1 MLCKLDISVKR
12 IVYSKIDKTQTS
24 STGMSRFQ
32 SIPENL
38 NLKSSNQP
46 DQAKLNPKR
55 SLSLRRCRRTNTIS
69 YRKYEDDDSGMC
81 SIEDFNCHQNR
92 EKIGKKL
99 SFKNSNLIDK
109 KLEMPSLIELSESS
123 KNDIN
128 VPCTILIDEWNEPID
143 KVKSTSNLIDY
154 KGNLLELLVKNQK
167 NLNTNCTIA
176 NIATAAAA
184 NSDQDASSQGQHFF
198 ETLMD
203 LIQPSLPINSQFD
216 LSSTAS
222 NDPIEIEHKSFQKI
236 QVELNQIDQNVNSN
250 QKKQVNDQIMVNCLD
265 YLDYVNKKH
274 NHDRNIQIIRNKISG
289 FILLTAVFLI
299 ILTLAVLVFY
309 SMTNVIG
316 ISDGQFDQSSELI
329 NVSTAINAPNYNILK
344 IEIDFFLR
352 NILIRTNATKVNQES
367 LLRLRNNL
375 LDDLQNIFGHE
386 INLTDPNLY
395 FKHAISDFN

>member
-1 MLCKLDISVKR
+1 
-12 IVYSKIDKTQTS
+12 
-24 STGMSRFQ
+24 MSRFQ

-38 NLKSSNQP
+38 NLKSP
-46 DQAKLNPKR
+46 KLDQTKLNPKR
-55 SLSLRRCRRTNTIS
+55 SLSLRRFCRTNAIS
-69 YRKYEDDDSGMC
+69 HRKNEDDDSGMC
-81 SIEDFNCHQNR
+81 STEDFNCHQNR
-92 EKIGKKL
+92 EKIDKKL
-99 SFKNSNLIDK
+99 SFKQSNLIHK
-109 KLEMPSLIELSESS
+109 KIEMPSLIELSESS

-128 VPCTILIDEWNEPID
+128 APCTILIDEWNEPID

-154 KGNLLELLVKNQK
+154 KGNLLEFLVKNQK
-167 NLNTNCTIA
+167 NFNTNCTIA

-184 NSDQDASSQGQHFF
+184 NSDQDASSQGKQFF

-222 NDPIEIEHKSFQKI
+222 NDPIDVEHKSCQKI
-236 QVELNQIDQNVNSN
+236 QTDLNQIDLNVNLN

-274 NHDRNIQIIRNKISG
+274 NHDRHIQIIRNKISG
-289 FILLTAVFLI
+289 FILLTSVFLI
-299 ILTLAVLVFY
+299 ILSLAVLVFY
-309 SMTNVIG
+309 SMTNIIA
-316 ISDGQFDQSSELI
+316 ISDGPFDQNPGFTNMSIE
-329 NVSTAINAPNYNILK
+329 INAPNYNILK

-386 INLTDPNLY
+386 TNLTDPNLY